1 MKTSEPKCV
10 AMKRRG
16 AEYVAQLLSDKSRD
30 EQLEFWIKRTES
42 LLSKQ
47 RQKEKKQKSQ
57 QISA

>member
-30 EQLEFWIKRTES
+30 EQLDFWIKRTES

>member
-1 MKTSEPKCV
+1 MKTNESKCV

-16 AEYVAQLLSDKSRD
+16 AEYVAQLLSNKSRD

-47 RQKEKKQKSQ
+47 RQKRKKQESR
-57 QISA
+57 